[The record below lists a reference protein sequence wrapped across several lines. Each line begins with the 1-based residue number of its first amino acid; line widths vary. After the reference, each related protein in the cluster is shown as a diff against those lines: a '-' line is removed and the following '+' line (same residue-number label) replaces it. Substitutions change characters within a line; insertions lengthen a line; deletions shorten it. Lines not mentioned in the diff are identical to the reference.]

1 MKKNR
6 PKDIDK
12 IFREGVLID
21 RALAKAAREAILLHK
36 RAGLPVVVWRNGRTV
51 RMDPDEILEERAGN
65 R

>member
-1 MKKNR
+1 MKKGK

-36 RAGLPVVVWRNGRTV
+36 RAGLPVVVWRNGRTSRV
-51 RMDPDEILEERAGN
+51 DPDEMLRALVGKP
-65 R
+65 

>member
-1 MKKNR
+1 MRRGK

-12 IFREGVLID
+12 LFRQGVPID

-36 RAGLPVVVWRNGRTV
+36 RAGLPVVVWRNGRTARV
-51 RMDPDEILEERAGN
+51 DPDELLKTPAGS